1 MSFTDT
7 LRSAR
12 IVAILRRPDIHEVVL
27 DLCDQL
33 HASGIRA
40 MEVTLDQPTSL
51 DALRRLADHAPTDMR
66 VGAGTVMTVEQ
77 VDAATNAG
85 ATFLVCPHLD
95 LKLVERAADGGV
107 DILPGVTSS
116 TEVATALTAGVTT
129 LKLFPAGPLGP
140 AYLRAMHDP
149 FPNATFI
156 PTGGIRV
163 EQVPAWLE
171 AGAVAVGLGSDLVG
185 PNGVHETVR
194 ELLEQP
200 R

>member
-1 MSFTDT
+1 
-7 LRSAR
+7 
-12 IVAILRRPDIHEVVL
+12 
-27 DLCDQL
+27 
-33 HASGIRA
+33 

-51 DALRRLADHAPTDMR
+51 EALRRLVAHAPEDMH

-77 VDAATNAG
+77 LDAATDAG

-95 LKLVERAADGGV
+95 LQLVERAADRNV

-140 AYLRAMHDP
+140 AYLRAMHGP
-149 FPNATFI
+149 FPSAAFV

-171 AGAVAVGLGSDLVG
+171 AGALAVGLGSDLIG
-185 PNGVHETVR
+185 PNGVHEAVR
-194 ELLEQP
+194 ELLELP